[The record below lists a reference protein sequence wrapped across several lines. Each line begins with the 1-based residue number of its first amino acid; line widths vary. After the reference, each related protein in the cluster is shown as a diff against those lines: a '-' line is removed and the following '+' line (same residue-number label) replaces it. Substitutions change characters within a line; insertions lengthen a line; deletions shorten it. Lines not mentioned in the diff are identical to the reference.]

1 MGKNNLCPACPSEK
15 MTQSLGVD
23 PSWTRRLSPT
33 GGRII
38 CVKTF
43 REMFLTEGE
52 GSGTSAKKDGEERS
66 RDT

>member
-1 MGKNNLCPACPSEK
+1 MGKNNLCPACLSEK

-23 PSWTRRLSPT
+23 PFLDKKIITD
-33 GGRII
+33 GRKNHL
-38 CVKTF
+38 CQTF